1 MLLCGLCCC
10 VNLFF
15 SLFYFVFLFLSVPS
29 LLAAISA
36 RGSGNNGA
44 RAHAGMEGNVDKMRK
59 DELMKYARSLGVD
72 TRKRGRRKWRA
83 VEEVRKDCKA
93 REAAQQERSRAH
105 AGEPGSA
112 SSGVAV
118 RSASCGPALA
128 QTLSADTVEP
138 GSASSSQAQASQ
150 TAVDRHLH
158 GARRRRPT
166 PPHWAETFA
175 TAVNRHIHGA
185 TRRLA
190 ADGRQYT
197 WEEFAIYHRED
208 ARAMWEAAR
217 QREVCMEIWSLWK
230 STLETRYTRACE
242 REKAIW
248 SQVVTRLEEN
258 LRRSRWRII
267 ARKMRR
273 FAGACLIYSYLRTNP
288 RRVAPLFEDDWLA
301 GRAPRLEP
309 WEDYNWDANIAL
321 ADFDAMPQD
330 DHFGQDTPPCSTSA
344 PGSASAAEPSLHSMD

>member
-1 MLLCGLCCC
+1 MPEVSESPPGERERIGWCA
-10 VNLFF
+10 
-15 SLFYFVFLFLSVPS
+15 VP
-29 LLAAISA
+29 
-36 RGSGNNGA
+36 
-44 RAHAGMEGNVDKMRK
+44 
-59 DELMKYARSLGVD
+59 GV
-72 TRKRGRRKWRA
+72 RQ
-83 VEEVRKDCKA
+83 DCKA

-118 RSASCGPALA
+118 WSASRGPALA
-128 QTLSADTVEP
+128 QTFSADTVEP
-138 GSASSSQAQASQ
+138 GPASSSQAQASQ

-190 ADGRQYT
+190 ADGRRYT
-197 WEEFAIYHRED
+197 WEEFAIYYGED
-208 ARAMWEAAR
+208 ERAMWEAAR

-230 STLETRYTRACE
+230 SILETRYTRACE
-242 REKAIW
+242 REMAIW

-301 GRAPRLEP
+301 GRAPPLEP

-330 DHFGQDTPPCSTSA
+330 DHFGQDTAPCSTSA
-344 PGSASAAEPSLHSMD
+344 PGSASAAEPSLDSMDEAKALPSVE

>member
-1 MLLCGLCCC
+1 M
-10 VNLFF
+10 
-15 SLFYFVFLFLSVPS
+15 
-29 LLAAISA
+29 
-36 RGSGNNGA
+36 
-44 RAHAGMEGNVDKMRK
+44 
-59 DELMKYARSLGVD
+59 
-72 TRKRGRRKWRA
+72 A
-83 VEEVRKDCKA
+83 VW
-93 REAAQQERSRAH
+93 
-105 AGEPGSA
+105 SA
-112 SSGVAV
+112 S
-118 RSASCGPALA
+118 RGPALA
-128 QTLSADTVEP
+128 QTFSADTVEP
-138 GSASSSQAQASQ
+138 GPASSSQAQASQ

-175 TAVNRHIHGA
+175 TALNRHIHGA

-190 ADGRQYT
+190 ADGRRYT
-197 WEEFAIYHRED
+197 WEEFAIYYGED
-208 ARAMWEAAR
+208 ERAMWETAR

-242 REKAIW
+242 REMAIW

-301 GRAPRLEP
+301 GRAPPLEP

-330 DHFGQDTPPCSTSA
+330 DHFGQDTAPCSTSA
-344 PGSASAAEPSLHSMD
+344 PGSASAAEPSLDSMDEAKALPPVE

>member
-1 MLLCGLCCC
+1 M
-10 VNLFF
+10 
-15 SLFYFVFLFLSVPS
+15 PE
-29 LLAAISA
+29 
-36 RGSGNNGA
+36 GSESPPGE
-44 RAHAGMEGNVDKMRK
+44 RERI
-59 DELMKYARSLGVD
+59 
-72 TRKRGRRKWRA
+72 GRRCA
-83 VEEVRKDCKA
+83 VPGVRQDCKA

-112 SSGVAV
+112 SSGVALWA
-118 RSASCGPALA
+118 ASRGPALA
-128 QTLSADTVEP
+128 QTFSADTVEP
-138 GSASSSQAQASQ
+138 GPASSSQAQASQ

-175 TAVNRHIHGA
+175 TALNRHIHGA

-190 ADGRQYT
+190 ADGRRYT
-197 WEEFAIYHRED
+197 WEEFAIYYGED
-208 ARAMWEAAR
+208 ERAMWEAAR
-217 QREVCMEIWSLWK
+217 QREVCMEIWSRVISIRVRNFARRRK
-230 STLETRYTRACE
+230 M
-242 REKAIW
+242 AIW

-301 GRAPRLEP
+301 GRAPPLEP

-330 DHFGQDTPPCSTSA
+330 DHFGQDTAPCSTSA
-344 PGSASAAEPSLHSMD
+344 PGSASAAEPSLDSMDEAKALPPVE

>member
-1 MLLCGLCCC
+1 MPEVSESPPGERERIGWCA
-10 VNLFF
+10 
-15 SLFYFVFLFLSVPS
+15 VP
-29 LLAAISA
+29 
-36 RGSGNNGA
+36 
-44 RAHAGMEGNVDKMRK
+44 
-59 DELMKYARSLGVD
+59 GV
-72 TRKRGRRKWRA
+72 RQ
-83 VEEVRKDCKA
+83 DCKA

-118 RSASCGPALA
+118 WSASRGPALA
-128 QTLSADTVEP
+128 QTFSADTVEP
-138 GSASSSQAQASQ
+138 GPASSSQAQASQ

-190 ADGRQYT
+190 ADGRRYT
-197 WEEFAIYHRED
+197 WEEFAIYYRED
-208 ARAMWEAAR
+208 ERAMWEAAR

-230 STLETRYTRACE
+230 RACE
-242 REKAIW
+242 REMAIW

-258 LRRSRWRII
+258 LRRNRWRII
-267 ARKMRR
+267 ARKMKR

-301 GRAPRLEP
+301 GRAPPLEP

-330 DHFGQDTPPCSTSA
+330 DHFGQDTAPCSTSA
-344 PGSASAAEPSLHSMD
+344 PGSASAAEPSLDSMDEAKALPSVE

>member
-1 MLLCGLCCC
+1 M
-10 VNLFF
+10 
-15 SLFYFVFLFLSVPS
+15 
-29 LLAAISA
+29 AQ
-36 RGSGNNGA
+36 
-44 RAHAGMEGNVDKMRK
+44 
-59 DELMKYARSLGVD
+59 
-72 TRKRGRRKWRA
+72 
-83 VEEVRKDCKA
+83 DCKA

-118 RSASCGPALA
+118 WSASRGPALA
-128 QTLSADTVEP
+128 QTFSADTVEP
-138 GSASSSQAQASQ
+138 GPASSSQAQASQ

-175 TAVNRHIHGA
+175 TALNRHIHGA

-190 ADGRQYT
+190 ADGRRYT
-197 WEEFAIYHRED
+197 WEEFAIYYRED
-208 ARAMWEAAR
+208 ERAMWEAAR

-230 STLETRYTRACE
+230 RACE
-242 REKAIW
+242 REMAIW

-301 GRAPRLEP
+301 GRAPPLEP

-330 DHFGQDTPPCSTSA
+330 DHFGQDTAPCSTSA
-344 PGSASAAEPSLHSMD
+344 PGSASAAEPSLDSMDEAKALPPVE

>member
-1 MLLCGLCCC
+1 MPEVSESPPGERERIGWCA
-10 VNLFF
+10 
-15 SLFYFVFLFLSVPS
+15 VP
-29 LLAAISA
+29 
-36 RGSGNNGA
+36 
-44 RAHAGMEGNVDKMRK
+44 
-59 DELMKYARSLGVD
+59 GV
-72 TRKRGRRKWRA
+72 RQ
-83 VEEVRKDCKA
+83 DCKA

-112 SSGVAV
+112 SSGVALWA
-118 RSASCGPALA
+118 ASRGPALA
-128 QTLSADTVEP
+128 QTFSADTVEP
-138 GSASSSQAQASQ
+138 GPASSSQAQASQ

-175 TAVNRHIHGA
+175 TALNRHIHGA

-190 ADGRQYT
+190 ADGRRYT
-197 WEEFAIYHRED
+197 WEEFAIYYRED

-217 QREVCMEIWSLWK
+217 QREVCMEIWSRVISIRWRNFARSAMWK
-230 STLETRYTRACE
+230 RACE
-242 REKAIW
+242 REMAIW

-267 ARKMRR
+267 ARKMKR

-288 RRVAPLFEDDWLA
+288 RRVAPLFEDDWPA
-301 GRAPRLEP
+301 GRTPPLEP
-309 WEDYNWDANIAL
+309 WGDYNWDANIAL

-330 DHFGQDTPPCSTSA
+330 DHFGQGTAPCSTSA
-344 PGSASAAEPSLHSMD
+344 PGSASAAEPSLDSMDEAKALPSVE